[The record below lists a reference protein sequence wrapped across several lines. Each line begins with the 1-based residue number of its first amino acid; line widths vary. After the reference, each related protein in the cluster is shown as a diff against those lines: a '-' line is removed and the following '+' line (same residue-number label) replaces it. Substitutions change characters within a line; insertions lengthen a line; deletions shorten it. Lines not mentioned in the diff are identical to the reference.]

1 MGYLYEIKL
10 ANGDIITYESN
21 KTLDELKQYIA
32 ENDFIKIPRNGTVLI
47 KNGVRFVPKLASYQ
61 TKNITYIDHDIA
73 LEDYT
78 KSELDQ
84 IDLAYALTTHLSQ
97 GSGYKTVIVIIDI
110 THYTLLDTCLLYT
123 AITRAK
129 KRCLLVAEP
138 SAFKKCLNT
147 NKSIIRQ
154 TWLKDMTI

>member
-73 LEDYT
+73 LEDYK
-78 KSELDQ
+78 KSNDELKKKEPLINQ
-84 IDLAYALTTHLSQ
+84 IFKYDFNKKMKRWLRWNVNSNVNNIVKEDLY
-97 GSGYKTVIVIIDI
+97 
-110 THYTLLDTCLLYT
+110 
-123 AITRAK
+123 
-129 KRCLLVAEP
+129 
-138 SAFKKCLNT
+138 F
-147 NKSIIRQ
+147 KSIDFLNKVLDKCKKYKCK
-154 TWLKDMTI
+154 LKEDKS